1 MDSVQVLTNYF
12 SLRKV
17 SNNKKVLSKKRS
29 FSNSII
35 SLFSITPAYFVWKIL
50 RCDSVADV
58 DHAWEGKGHHHQVL
72 ICSTFLQLEW
82 LQFDI

>member
-17 SNNKKVLSKKRS
+17 SNKKVLSKKRS
-29 FSNSII
+29 FRNSII
-35 SLFSITPAYFVWKIL
+35 TLFSITPAYFVWKIL

-58 DHAWEGKGHHHQVL
+58 ANEWEGKGHQVL